1 VDITETNLT
10 PALVVTPI
18 LLFAASLLL
27 LLPVLLRL
35 FKTCKV
41 EDISAD
47 WLESFTCSSYYA
59 MEGLLSDEDFKFL
72 SRQPGFD
79 LSLYRKLRRDRLN
92 IFKQYLNR
100 LILDFNRLHV
110 AARFLIS
117 QSPEDQSAVVTR
129 LAWLRIRFSIAVIRA
144 EISYAFCRIGFRYVA
159 IRSVIHHLEEMSAQ
173 LSAISVPRA
182 LPSSL

>member
-1 VDITETNLT
+1 MN
-10 PALVVTPI
+10 PALVLTPI
-18 LLFAASLLL
+18 VVLAASLAL
-27 LLPVLLRL
+27 LLPILSRL

-47 WLESFTCSSYYA
+47 WLESFSCSSYYA

-79 LSLYRKLRRDRLN
+79 LSLYRKLRRDRIN

-110 AARFLIS
+110 AARFLLA
-117 QSPEDQSAVVTR
+117 QSPKDESALVAR
-129 LAWLRIRFSIAVIRA
+129 LARLRIRFAFAVIQAQISYLLCCVGFRCIAVK
-144 EISYAFCRIGFRYVA
+144 
-159 IRSVIHHLEEMSAQ
+159 SVIYYLEEMSAQ
-173 LSAISVPRA
+173 LSAIPASLA
-182 LPSSL
+182 SPSSI

>member
-1 VDITETNLT
+1 MDITETNLN
-10 PALVVTPI
+10 PALVLTPT
-18 LLFAASLLL
+18 LLFAASLLF
-27 LLPVLLRL
+27 LLPILLRL

-59 MEGLLSDEDFKFL
+59 MEGLLSDEDFNFL

-92 IFKQYLNR
+92 IFRQYLNR

-117 QSPEDQSAVVTR
+117 QSPEDQSALVTR
-129 LAWLRIRFSIAVIRA
+129 LAWLRVRFSVAVIRA
-144 EISYAFCRIGFRYVA
+144 QVSYALCCIGFRYVTV
-159 IRSVIHHLEEMSAQ
+159 RSVIRHLEEMSAQ
-173 LSAISVPRA
+173 LSAISVSGA